1 MIDMEANKKL
11 SPTVTELLLR
21 ERKLNIFF
29 ILYHNLVS
37 RYLKL
42 WRLNVTHTFVRKLPN
57 KGELQQIVSN
67 CSSDIEIKAFMKVY
81 KDYIKEPS
89 LFLVNNTTLSSD
101 NPLQFRKN

>member
-11 SPTVTELLLR
+11 SPAVTELLLR

-42 WRLNVTHTFVRKLPN
+42 
-57 KGELQQIVSN
+57 
-67 CSSDIEIKAFMKVY
+67 
-81 KDYIKEPS
+81 
-89 LFLVNNTTLSSD
+89 
-101 NPLQFRKN
+101 